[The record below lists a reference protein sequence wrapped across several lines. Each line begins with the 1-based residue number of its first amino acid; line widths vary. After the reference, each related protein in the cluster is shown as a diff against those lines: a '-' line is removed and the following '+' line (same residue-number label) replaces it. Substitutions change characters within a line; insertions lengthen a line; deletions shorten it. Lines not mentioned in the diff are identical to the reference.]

1 MKRMTTRLGKH
12 HVSLVVTK
20 THEIRAAQQIKFAK
34 MPVRN
39 RAGSSPM
46 REIKAEDGAE
56 AFTTSPSRRPAD
68 GRLRS
73 GSNEAVEAI
82 KQRARKGTMTS
93 SDMSSENELDP
104 HLFKRRQVDPRKPV
118 KASRLP
124 QEKGVLLNSKNAATT
139 IDEDSAEFSD
149 RTSLSS
155 EFGASVDSESILNHV
170 GQPRIFPMDPIQST
184 AVLSTE
190 SPKKNRSQPSV
201 LQALPPPRPISTIQP
216 KSLLGQAIR
225 TRRSNPKN
233 PLESFAVL
241 SGKGVLDPLNIR
253 MYAPFSENPSKPFEM
268 PLLRTV
274 SQEGSFGKKPVMV
287 ADAIGLSLWRYC
299 EEQLQPP
306 IEASKLYVNR
316 WTLRMMEDGEV
327 DYDFPALSRNRPMGD
342 FTSNNNRA
350 TRGRGKETSY
360 DEFAL
365 VEATDAQTMENQALT
380 PRYDKLV
387 PSVKDDPMDKPKV
400 PHHVSQE
407 VLRPIKPASSAS
419 VEKPIYIHPDRS
431 TMPGSQLTPRIDPLK
446 VLKIHY
452 TSLEALTQTTS
463 IEITT
468 ETYLAEVLDAVCK
481 RWKLD
486 RAWHILKVTGTNTV
500 APGDRTVE
508 ALGALTDLD
517 VVRRRFAN
525 EGNVG
530 LAGSPGSSSPNAP
543 LLLTSSPPPRKGKRG
558 VQPVTQNQEHLNNGV
573 SGRYKRYNV
582 IRKQPMSFAPS
593 HQRVL
598 QMDDDYMHILPAETS
613 KNRFDSSAKTSR
625 VPFSMIVGCKVSRR
639 HPKTFRVRCAY
650 IYIYIHSSSLYFAH
664 IYTRRLS
671 IFRIHVHF
679 VVLRFASMTYFHM
692 QTMHS
697 YSFTDPL
704 HYVQSDHRLPRTRN
718 QALRFRGPNPRR
730 SHGDCG
736 RGHQGHGA
744 IPFTSTRARPD
755 TDIVT

>member
-1 MKRMTTRLGKH
+1 
-12 HVSLVVTK
+12 
-20 THEIRAAQQIKFAK
+20 
-34 MPVRN
+34 MPLRN
-39 RAGSSPM
+39 RAGSSPV
-46 REIKAEDGAE
+46 RESKAEDGVEVA
-56 AFTTSPSRRPAD
+56 TTSPLRRPAD

-82 KQRARKGTMTS
+82 KQRARKGTLTS

-104 HLFKRRQVDPRKPV
+104 GIFKRRQVDSRKAK
-118 KASRLP
+118 KATRAPLDKK
-124 QEKGVLLNSKNAATT
+124 ELLNLNNAATT
-139 IDEDSAEFSD
+139 IDEDSAEYSD

-155 EFGASVDSESILNHV
+155 EFGASVDSESILTHV
-170 GQPRIFPMDPIQST
+170 GHPRFFPLDPIQST
-184 AVLSTE
+184 VLLSTE
-190 SPKKNRSQPSV
+190 SPKKTRNQPSM

-216 KSLLGQAIR
+216 TSLLGQAIR

-268 PLLRTV
+268 PLLRMIP
-274 SQEGSFGKKPVMV
+274 QEGTFGKKQVMV

-299 EEQLQPP
+299 EEELQPP
-306 IEASKLYVNR
+306 IDASKLYVNR
-316 WTLRMMEDGEV
+316 WTLRMVEDGEV
-327 DYDFPALSRNRPMGD
+327 DYDFPALSRNKPIGD

-350 TRGRGKETSY
+350 ARGRGKEKSY

-365 VEATDAQTMENQALT
+365 VEATDAQTRENQALT
-380 PRYDKLV
+380 PKYDQLV
-387 PSVKDDPMDKPKV
+387 PSVKDDPMDKAQV
-400 PHHVSQE
+400 PRQVPEE
-407 VLRPIKPASSAS
+407 VLRPVLSASSAS
-419 VEKPIYIHPDRS
+419 VEKPIYIRPDRS
-431 TMPGSQLTPRIDPLK
+431 TMLGSQSIPRIDSLK
-446 VLKIHY
+446 VLKIHF

-508 ALGALTDLD
+508 ALGTITDLD

-530 LAGSPGSSSPNAP
+530 FAGSPSSSSPNAP
-543 LLLTSSPPPRKGKRG
+543 LLLTSNTPPRKGKR
-558 VQPVTQNQEHLNNGV
+558 VMQSIAQNQENTSSTGV
-573 SGRYKRYNV
+573 SGRHKRYNV

-598 QMDDDYMHILPAETS
+598 LMDDDYMHILPAETS
-613 KNRFDSSAKTSR
+613 KNRFDSGAKTSR

-639 HPKTFRVRCAY
+639 HPKTFRVSR
-650 IYIYIHSSSLYFAH
+650 IPQ
-664 IYTRRLS
+664 YT
-671 IFRIHVHF
+671 FKY
-679 VVLRFASMTYFHM
+679 TYM
-692 QTMHS
+692 
-697 YSFTDPL
+697 
-704 HYVQSDHRLPRTRN
+704 
-718 QALRFRGPNPRR
+718 
-730 SHGDCG
+730 
-736 RGHQGHGA
+736 
-744 IPFTSTRARPD
+744 
-755 TDIVT
+755 

>member
-1 MKRMTTRLGKH
+1 
-12 HVSLVVTK
+12 
-20 THEIRAAQQIKFAK
+20 
-34 MPVRN
+34 MPLRN
-39 RAGSSPM
+39 RAGSSPV
-46 REIKAEDGAE
+46 REPKAEDGVE
-56 AFTTSPSRRPAD
+56 PLISSPLRRPPD

-104 HLFKRRQVDPRKPV
+104 GIFKRRQPDPRKAT
-118 KASRLP
+118 KATRLP
-124 QEKGVLLNSKNAATT
+124 RDNEELLNLKNAATT
-139 IDEDSAEFSD
+139 IDEDSAEYSD

-170 GQPRIFPMDPIQST
+170 DHPKFFPLDPIQST
-184 AVLSTE
+184 VLLSTE
-190 SPKKNRSQPSV
+190 SPKKTRNQPSM

-216 KSLLGQAIR
+216 TSLLGQAIR

-241 SGKGVLDPLNIR
+241 SGKGVLDPLHIR
-253 MYAPFSENPSKPFEM
+253 MYAPFSKNPSKPFEV

-274 SQEGSFGKKPVMV
+274 PQEGTFGKKQVMV

-316 WTLRMMEDGEV
+316 WTLRMVEEGEV
-327 DYDFPALSRNRPMGD
+327 DYDFPALSRNKPIND

-350 TRGRGKETSY
+350 ARGRGKEKPY

-365 VEATDAQTMENQALT
+365 VEATEAQIRENQALT
-380 PRYDKLV
+380 PRYDQIV
-387 PSVKDDPMDKPKV
+387 PSVKDDPMNKPKIPRQV
-400 PHHVSQE
+400 PKESLQ
-407 VLRPIKPASSAS
+407 PAMSTSSAS
-419 VEKPIYIHPDRS
+419 VEKPIYIRPDRS
-431 TMPGSQLTPRIDPLK
+431 TMLDPQSAPRIDPLK
-446 VLKIHY
+446 VLKIHF

-500 APGDRTVE
+500 APVDRTVE
-508 ALGALTDLD
+508 ALGTITDLD

-525 EGNVG
+525 EGSVG
-530 LAGSPGSSSPNAP
+530 FAGSPSSSSPNAP
-543 LLLTSSPPPRKGKRG
+543 LLLTSNTPPRKGKR
-558 VQPVTQNQEHLNNGV
+558 VMQSIAQNQEHANNGA
-573 SGRYKRYNV
+573 SGRHKRYNV

-598 QMDDDYMHILPAETS
+598 LMDDDYMHILPAETS

-639 HPKTFRVRCAY
+639 HPKTFRVSRSY
-650 IYIYIHSSSLYFAH
+650 IYLCSIYFYVHSFHVLQHRFLPSS
-664 IYTRRLS
+664 
-671 IFRIHVHF
+671 
-679 VVLRFASMTYFHM
+679 HM
-692 QTMHS
+692 QIYANQS
-697 YSFTDPL
+697 YSTQII
-704 HYVQSDHRLPRTRN
+704 V
-718 QALRFRGPNPRR
+718 FRERETKRYDFEAQTPVEATEIVDEVTKAMEPFHSQR
-730 SHGDCG
+730 
-736 RGHQGHGA
+736 QGLGL
-744 IPFTSTRARPD
+744 TLS
-755 TDIVT
+755 

>member
-1 MKRMTTRLGKH
+1 
-12 HVSLVVTK
+12 
-20 THEIRAAQQIKFAK
+20 
-34 MPVRN
+34 
-39 RAGSSPM
+39 M
-46 REIKAEDGAE
+46 RELKAEDGVE
-56 AFTTSPSRRPAD
+56 QLVTSPSRRSAD

-73 GSNEAVEAI
+73 GSIEAVEAI

-104 HLFKRRQVDPRKPV
+104 EIFKRRQVDPRK
-118 KASRLP
+118 AANAGRLP
-124 QEKGVLLNSKNAATT
+124 PDKGELLNLKNVSTT
-139 IDEDSAEFSD
+139 IDEDSAEYSD

-155 EFGASVDSESILNHV
+155 DFGATADSESILNDV
-170 GQPRIFPMDPIQST
+170 GDPRFFPLDPIQS
-184 AVLSTE
+184 AILLSNE
-190 SPKKNRSQPSV
+190 SPKKTRGQPSV

-216 KSLLGQAIR
+216 TSLLGQAIR
-225 TRRSNPKN
+225 ARRSKPKN

-253 MYAPFSENPSKPFEM
+253 MYAPFSENPSKPFEV

-274 SQEGSFGKKPVMV
+274 PHEGTFGKKQVMV

-306 IEASKLYVNR
+306 IEASNLYVNR

-327 DYDFPALSRNRPMGD
+327 DYDFPALSRNRPIGD

-350 TRGRGKETSY
+350 TRGRSKEKSY

-365 VEATDAQTMENQALT
+365 VEATEAQTRENQALT
-380 PRYDKLV
+380 PKYDQLV
-387 PSVKDDPMDKPKV
+387 PSVKDDPMDEPQV
-400 PHHVSQE
+400 PRQVQKE
-407 VLRPIKPASSAS
+407 VLRPVVPASSAS
-419 VEKPIYIHPDRS
+419 VDKPIYIRPDRS
-431 TMPGSQLTPRIDPLK
+431 TMPGSQSTPRIDPLK
-446 VLKIHY
+446 VLKIHF

-486 RAWHILKVTGTNTV
+486 KAWHILKVTGTNTV

-508 ALGALTDLD
+508 ALGTLTDLD

-530 LAGSPGSSSPNAP
+530 FAGSPGSSSPNAP
-543 LLLTSSPPPRKGKRG
+543 LLLTSNTPPRKGKRG
-558 VQPVTQNQEHLNNGV
+558 VQPVNQTQEHLNNGV

-598 QMDDDYMHILPAETS
+598 LMDDDYMHILPTETS
-613 KNRFDSSAKTSR
+613 KTLFDSSAKTSR

-639 HPKTFRVRCAY
+639 HPKTFRVSRY
-650 IYIYIHSSSLYFAH
+650 IYI
-664 IYTRRLS
+664 
-671 IFRIHVHF
+671 
-679 VVLRFASMTYFHM
+679 
-692 QTMHS
+692 
-697 YSFTDPL
+697 
-704 HYVQSDHRLPRTRN
+704 LP
-718 QALRFRGPNPRR
+718 P
-730 SHGDCG
+730 
-736 RGHQGHGA
+736 
-744 IPFTSTRARPD
+744 
-755 TDIVT
+755 